1 MPTAVFRFSQNCI
14 GLLFCINTSSSSS
27 LRAVVRLQCRQTPMA
42 SKAEEDVLRA
52 FKREVMEQRA
62 IIIKAL
68 SEVSAFGEPFSVM
81 ILETP
86 GLCSDQFPLAETYT
100 PRSCGGSHPCL
111 PNPGRMPVYF
121 FCGNA

>member
-14 GLLFCINTSSSSS
+14 GLLFRINTSSSSS

-62 IIIKAL
+62 TTIKAL
-68 SEVSAFGEPFSVM
+68 SEVSAFGEPVM

-111 PNPGRMPVYF
+111 PNPGRVPVC